1 MDLEL
6 DQFRDVDLVIDRA
19 NDSFVQKQFVS
30 QGDYKGRTLTVQVT
44 NNGNV
49 GEVPG
54 LTLNLNWHNEA
65 SGLTDLTAFSVVN
78 KAASVF
84 TIEYPEHMM
93 TPCKVYAI
101 IQIIQNGK
109 VTNLKQFELTV
120 QRLAGEAVGI
130 IEKAEY
136 SALVA
141 VLADSNKF
149 RTDIDDLSLNKAE
162 KEDLESLAT
171 YQYVND
177 KLAEVG
183 EIKLTDTVS
192 TYSDLISKYPSGTT
206 GIVVVKETGKWY
218 TWSGNAWVVGGDF
231 IPTIGENTVTQ
242 PMLDEN
248 VVSENKLSAELQR
261 QLTQLNES
269 IDYFSDKKYFK
280 SISSGSV
287 STTDGALRVDYTGLS
302 LNPDK
307 FEQIMINQQVITT
320 VLQDESVS
328 NGIKTSWYKRVPYRD
343 LVDVSTAFQFGT
355 TENSFRIQMNM
366 KQMSI
371 VPGNATRGAYSDVS
385 YLDAKRQN
393 DFSNGGNYVGI
404 HGNGRFEV
412 SITKSKLSEL
422 GFTESTEG
430 AIAFCK
436 SLSGNIYVR
445 QSGSYEVTLPPFL
458 IKKGETISVSTINQ
472 LFSPQIVLYSD
483 KANAGELPII
493 VYRTEITNN
502 LEADRSDEIAKVK
515 VLFDNFEARDTDYLR
530 VYVENVEVPFE
541 WLGNLSD
548 QPTGFLE
555 QERYPNGFLKAGEI
569 AFNVTLTSLQTKSV
583 RIEVYNQ
590 PQLYTFNEQIS
601 FANTSTNTYKLTLAD
616 KVSTFYANQLFGLKE
631 ITDGINYVGVAGN
644 TIERAIIVNPSGS
657 TGLSIVG
664 EPDIEIYGDGI
675 VYRRFLIR
683 HKTNMNGVTYV
694 NRIDVLSD
702 GRIETEKSIVFDDT
716 SKLAEIPLRI
726 NLSATLNSNS
736 TAKDIHTSEYKQA
749 QYTTFGNS
757 KFVQTIVNVQGAAQG
772 AGDGHNGT
780 KNSYGQVTVSS
791 NGALSVLAV
800 FLSDYDFVPKNGDY
814 WSTKSIFQVTNEE
827 IELTQLKHLNPLTA
841 TATKKKKREI
851 KQLLKENMLTYLDNI
866 FDEFQMIEP
875 FWGASV
881 LVRQVY
887 YDMNGE
893 YLSKKQEI
901 QTKFDDF
908 KNKYTDAA
916 TIWDLYV
923 NGGGLAYTARDGHAL
938 HGMYQMF
945 IKYGDTT
952 NANECLR
959 LIDEFAKFY
968 IKIEE
973 YAGSN
978 GKVYLDYANKND
990 VLNAEAAAM
999 AGLLQSI
1006 KMTGNVTEAQ
1016 AVYERIETHF
1026 LSQIAHRNILPYSSE
1041 FDVRADYRGHYHL
1054 FSLYDYLSLNENDI
1068 NFDVFSHISNFTNSL
1083 GKIEEMRFDCQP
1095 SRRGDYHT
1103 ILYAIGIALK
1113 TNAVNELALSEL
1125 MLRNVN
1131 INLLP
1136 SGGKIMPIDQW
1147 IQGDVTTHNIKIE
1160 AQLICEM
1167 ILGPLSTF

>member
-1 MDLEL
+1 MPI
-6 DQFRDVDLVIDRA
+6 QP
-19 NDSFVQKQFVS
+19 VS
-30 QGDYKGRTLTVQVT
+30 
-44 NNGNV
+44 
-49 GEVPG
+49 
-54 LTLNLNWHNEA
+54 
-65 SGLTDLTAFSVVN
+65 
-78 KAASVF
+78 
-84 TIEYPEHMM
+84 
-93 TPCKVYAI
+93 
-101 IQIIQNGK
+101 
-109 VTNLKQFELTV
+109 
-120 QRLAGEAVGI
+120 
-130 IEKAEY
+130 
-136 SALVA
+136 
-141 VLADSNKF
+141 
-149 RTDIDDLSLNKAE
+149 
-162 KEDLESLAT
+162 
-171 YQYVND
+171 
-177 KLAEVG
+177 G
-183 EIKLTDTVS
+183 EIKAQPLNDNFSFLENLAQSQGGPKEIFDTFEN
-192 TYSDLISKYPSGTT
+192 LMSKYPNGTSGVM
-206 GIVVVKETGKWY
+206 VVVETGKWY
-218 TWSGNAWVVGGDF
+218 SWSGGSWIARGDY
-231 IPTIGENTVTQ
+231 IPVIGENTVSQ
-242 PMLDEN
+242 PMLEEN
-248 VVSENKLSAELQR
+248 VISENKLSSEVQS
-261 QLTQLNES
+261 QLNDFEKAV
-269 IDYFSDKKYFK
+269 DFLSDSRFFK
-280 SISSGSV
+280 SIKNGYISPVEGCIKIKYCTQSPS
-287 STTDGALRVDYTGLS
+287 
-302 LNPDK
+302 PDK
-307 FEQIMINQQVITT
+307 FEAIRKNDKLVTT
-320 VLQDESVS
+320 ILQDEFIQD
-328 NGIKTSWYKRVPYRD
+328 GLKTSWYKQIPYRD
-343 LVDVSTAFQFGT
+343 VVDVSTAFLFSS
-355 TENSFRIQMNM
+355 NSSSYRVQMTM

-371 VPGNATRGAYSDVS
+371 IPGNVTRGCYIDNT
-385 YLDAKRQN
+385 LFEAKRQN
-393 DFSNGGNYVGI
+393 DFINGGNYVGI
-404 HGNGRFEV
+404 HGSGRLEV
-412 SITKSKLSEL
+412 SITSSTLLEL
-422 GFTESTEG
+422 GYIDSSEGAIKFARELTGTMYIRQTESTV
-430 AIAFCK
+430 IK
-436 SLSGNIYVR
+436 
-445 QSGSYEVTLPPFL
+445 LPPL
-458 IKKGETISVSTINQ
+458 LVNKSEVINMTTINNLVVPQ
-472 LFSPQIVLYSD
+472 LFLLSD
-483 KANAGELPII
+483 KANAGELPIC
-493 VYRTEITNN
+493 VYQSDIKNN
-502 LEADRSDEIAKVK
+502 LDIDRQNEIVKVK
-515 VLFDNFEARDTDYLR
+515 VLFENFEARDFDYLR
-530 VYVENVEVPFE
+530 TFIDDEEVPFE
-541 WLGNLSD
+541 WMGNLSD

-555 QERYPNGFLKAGEI
+555 QERYPNGFLKAGHI
-569 AFNVTLTSLQTKSV
+569 AFKISLSRLQTKKV
-583 RIEVYNQ
+583 KIEVYNK
-590 PQLYTFNEQIS
+590 PQLYNYQINLPLENS
-601 FANTSTNTYKLTLAD
+601 SSTTYKVKHEENIYTL
-616 KVSTFYANQLFGLKE
+616 YPNQSFGLKE
-631 ITDGINYVGVAGN
+631 VNSGSNYVGISGN

-657 TGLSIVG
+657 TGLSILG

-683 HKTNMNGVTYV
+683 HKTNMSGVTYV

-726 NLSATLNSNS
+726 NLSATINSNS

-875 FWGASV
+875 FLGSSV
-881 LVRQVY
+881 LVRQFY
-887 YDMNGE
+887 YDLNGE

-1016 AVYERIETHF
+1016 AVYERIKTHF

-1054 FSLYDYLSLNENDI
+1054 FSLYDYLSLNENEI

-1113 TNAVNELALSEL
+1113 INTISALGQAVL
-1125 MLRNVN
+1125 MMNN
-1131 INLLP
+1131 INFNLLP
-1136 SGGKIMPIDQW
+1136 SGGKTMPIDQW
-1147 IQGDVTTHNIKIE
+1147 VQGEVITHNIKIE
-1160 AQLICEM
+1160 AQLICE
-1167 ILGPLSTF
+1167 ILLGISDL